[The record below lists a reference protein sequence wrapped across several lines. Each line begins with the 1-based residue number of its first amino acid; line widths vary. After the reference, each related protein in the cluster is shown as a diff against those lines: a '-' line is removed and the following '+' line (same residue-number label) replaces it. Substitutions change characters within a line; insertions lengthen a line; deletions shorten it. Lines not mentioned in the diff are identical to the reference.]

1 MWSQLYKVR
10 MKNIDDPEEVLI
22 KALQSIRAD
31 RKSGEIQDDYL
42 KYLADYADAIY
53 AKVTD
58 AMIKD
63 ILDVMFET
71 DNTKKSIRSVRIDLN
86 DIKENL

>member
-1 MWSQLYKVR
+1 MYKVR

-22 KALQSIRAD
+22 KALKSIQAD

-53 AKVTD
+53 TKVTES
-58 AMIKD
+58 MIKD

-71 DNTKKSIRSVRIDLN
+71 DKTKKSIRSVRIGIN
-86 DIKENL
+86 DIKDNL

>member
-1 MWSQLYKVR
+1 

-22 KALQSIRAD
+22 KALKSIQAD
-31 RKSGEIQDDYL
+31 RQSGEIQDDYL

-53 AKVTD
+53 TKVTD

-71 DNTKKSIRSVRIDLN
+71 ENTKKSIRSVRIDLN

>member
-1 MWSQLYKVR
+1 

>member
-1 MWSQLYKVR
+1 MYKVR

-22 KALQSIRAD
+22 KALKSIQAD
-31 RKSGEIQDDYL
+31 RQSGEIQDDYL

-53 AKVTD
+53 TKVTD

-71 DNTKKSIRSVRIDLN
+71 ENTKKSIRSVRIDLN

>member
-1 MWSQLYKVR
+1 MYKIK
-10 MKNIDDPEEVLI
+10 MKNVDDPEEVLI
-22 KALQSIRAD
+22 KALQSIQAD
-31 RKSGEIQDDYL
+31 RKGGEIQDDYL
-42 KYLADYADAIY
+42 KYLADYAEAIY
-53 AKVTD
+53 TKVTD

-71 DNTKKSIRSVRIDLN
+71 EDTKKAIRTVRIDLN

>member
-1 MWSQLYKVR
+1 

-22 KALQSIRAD
+22 KALKSIQAD
-31 RKSGEIQDDYL
+31 RQSGEIQDDYL

-53 AKVTD
+53 TKVTD

-71 DNTKKSIRSVRIDLN
+71 ENTKKSIRSVRIDLN
-86 DIKENL
+86 DIKENLWS

>member
-1 MWSQLYKVR
+1 MYKVR

-22 KALQSIRAD
+22 KALQSIQAD
-31 RKSGEIQDDYL
+31 RKGGEIQDDYL

-53 AKVTD
+53 SKVTD

-86 DIKENL
+86 DIRENL